1 MAGGVFDPA
10 KPDPDQDQ
18 EKKRKEKKGGER
30 ERKRRKGERE
40 HGEGARKRIIIAT
53 CYFSSLY
60 LILVLQSS
68 IVLVLPLADC

>member
-18 EKKRKEKKGGER
+18 EKENKRRG
-30 ERKRRKGERE
+30 ERKRKRKKGERE
-40 HGEGARKRIIIAT
+40 HGEGARKRNIITT

-60 LILVLQSS
+60 VILVLQSS